1 MLQQHQQQKSY
12 ICQGILAIQYMIR
25 ISDILDTI
33 TEYNPDA
40 ELDIIDRAY
49 IYSARVHAGQMR
61 LSGEPYLSH
70 PLEVAAIVADMKLDV
85 ESVAAALL
93 HDVVED
99 THASA
104 EDIENMF
111 GHDVAH
117 IVAGVT
123 KLSKLTFSTK
133 VAHQAESLRKMI
145 LAMADDLRV
154 VLIKL
159 TDRVHNMR
167 TLKYH
172 KSAEKQKAIAQ
183 ETLDIYAP
191 IAARLGIFW
200 IKQELEDIAFY
211 YTLPEEYA
219 KINNLVNKAKEEKEN
234 YIKIVREKLQKEVDK
249 TGFKADIEGRFKNP
263 YSIYH
268 KMAEQEL
275 EFEEIYDIIA
285 FRIILDSVTEC
296 YAVMGM
302 VHALWTPINNKIKD
316 YIGSPKPNMYQSIHT
331 TVIGPSGERV
341 EIQIRTKEMHQIA
354 ESGVAAHWSY
364 KEGLDIEKGTNE
376 VFSWIRNLV
385 ENQEEYKDPDEFLEN
400 VKIDLFPKEI
410 YVFTPMGEIR
420 TLPKYATPIDF
431 AYLIHTEIGHSC
443 KGAKVNNV
451 LVPLSTRLRTGD
463 RVEIITSKVQSPSA
477 DWINIVKS
485 VKAKA
490 KIRQWLNAKEKER
503 SISLGKEMCDKAF
516 RKKNH
521 SFSKA
526 YKADKIKEIAR
537 EFGFEKSEELLAQVG
552 FGKITPLQVLNKAIP
567 DHGKIV
573 DQGKTLFNKLLP
585 GKKKNRD
592 NTGVIVKGLNDIL
605 VKFAKCCNPLP
616 GDPIDGYITHGEG
629 VTIHRKNCINL
640 LKMSPE
646 RQIDVS
652 WSSDNTNETYFVSL
666 KIRCQDRPG
675 LLADMAG
682 VITTN
687 KSNIQATRSETS
699 EVGVGYFYFTI
710 TVENSNHLK
719 KIISELKKIKKV
731 KDVKRIILN

>member
-1 MLQQHQQQKSY
+1 
-12 ICQGILAIQYMIR
+12 MIR

-33 TEYNPDA
+33 SEYNPDA
-40 ELDIIDRAY
+40 DLDIIDKAY

-70 PLEVAAIVADMKLDV
+70 PLEVAAIVADMNLDV

-99 THASA
+99 THATT
-104 EDIENMF
+104 EEIEEMF
-111 GHDVAH
+111 GSDISH

-133 VAHQAESLRKMI
+133 VAQQAESLRKMI

-211 YTLPEEYA
+211 YTLPDEYA
-219 KINNLVNKAKEEKEN
+219 QINNLVNKVKEEKEN
-234 YIKIVREKLQKEVDK
+234 YIEIVRERLVSEVEK
-249 TGFKADIEGRFKNP
+249 TGFKADIKGRFKHP

-268 KMAEQEL
+268 KMLSQDL
-275 EFEEIYDIIA
+275 EFEEIYDVIA

-296 YAVMGM
+296 YAIMGLI
-302 VHALWTPINNKIKD
+302 HSIWTPINYKIKD
-316 YIGSPKPNMYQSIHT
+316 YIGNPKPNMYQSIHT
-331 TVIGPSGERV
+331 TVVGPSGERI
-341 EIQIRTKEMHQIA
+341 EIQIRTWEMNRIA

-364 KEGLDIEKGTNE
+364 KEGMKIEQGTNE
-376 VFSWIRNLV
+376 IFAWIRNLV
-385 ENQEEYKDPDEFLEN
+385 ENQENYKDPDEFLEN
-400 VKIDLFPKEI
+400 VKIDLFPDEI

-420 TLPKYATPIDF
+420 TLPRGATPIDF
-431 AYLIHTEIGHSC
+431 AYLIHTEVGHSC
-443 KGAKVNNV
+443 KGAKVNSA
-451 LVPLSTRLRTGD
+451 LVPLSSKLKTGD
-463 RVEIITSKVQSPSA
+463 RVEIITSKIQSPSA
-477 DWINIVKS
+477 DWLHIVKS
-485 VKAKA
+485 VKAKS
-490 KIRQWLNAKEKER
+490 KIRQWLNAREKER

-516 RKKNH
+516 RKKGH
-521 SFSKA
+521 SLNKASKSH
-526 YKADKIKEIAR
+526 KIKEVSQG
-537 EFGFEKSEELLAQVG
+537 FGFEGVEELFAQVG
-552 FGKITPLQVLNKAIP
+552 FGNITPLQVLNKAFP
-567 DHGKIV
+567 DLEKKES
-573 DQGKTLFNKLLP
+573 QNKTLFKKLLS
-585 GKKKNRD
+585 GKKKHKD
-592 NTGVIVKGLNDIL
+592 HTGVIVKGLNDIL

-629 VTIHRKNCINL
+629 VTIHRKNCVNI
-640 LKMSPE
+640 LKTSPE
-646 RQIDVS
+646 RQIDVN
-652 WSSDNTNETYFVSL
+652 WSSDDAKEEYLVSL
-666 KIRCQDRPG
+666 RIRCYDRAG
-675 LLADMAG
+675 LLADMAN
-682 VITTN
+682 VISSN

-699 EVGVGYFYFTI
+699 EVGIGYFYFTL
-710 TVENSNHLK
+710 TVENSGHLQ
-719 KIISELKKIKKV
+719 KIISELKKVKKV
-731 KDVKRIILN
+731 KDVKRIVIT